1 MVSPLAVGNKNLIDK
16 RESQSSVVNQV
27 VKKNDIRD
35 IRSKKQLEKV
45 NLDLDSPRM
54 KQALE
59 DLGVSKDELVKK

>member
-1 MVSPLAVGNKNLIDK
+1 MVSPQAVGNKNLIDK
-16 RESQSSVVNQV
+16 RESQSSVVQP